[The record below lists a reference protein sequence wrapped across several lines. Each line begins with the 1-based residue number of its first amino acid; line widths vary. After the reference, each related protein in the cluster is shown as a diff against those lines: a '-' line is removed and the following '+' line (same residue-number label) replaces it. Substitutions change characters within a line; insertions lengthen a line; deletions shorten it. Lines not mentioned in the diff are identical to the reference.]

1 MRRPL
6 RRVLHVLIWMAALAP
21 PVVAVG
27 YLLYANLLN
36 PNVVQRLAGNY
47 DGLYWDAA
55 QMQIAYARFES
66 QLLIYADG
74 LDRDLDK
81 VRLRYEVLQSK
92 LNVMKGS
99 TRELADRPDLM
110 RRQHD
115 DLAAI
120 DVAIAPFDAEI
131 DTLADNP
138 ERAVPMLM
146 ALDTHWTQVTD
157 LALNRRFADVTEREG
172 MRRDFI
178 AKRRDLFA
186 ASIVLLMLSAAAAAL
201 LVMNGYRRTRL
212 IRQQHAALEA
222 EAQASSAAREAS
234 MAKDAFLGMISHE
247 LRTPLHAIVSSIE
260 LLGFNSHSEADSKVI
275 QRLETAARQLEAQ
288 MRDLTDYARLGAGK
302 LELRQETFDVR
313 ELLQSIVDENEQA
326 ALARGLAFEHAC
338 HGLHQTLVADPHRI
352 RQIANN
358 LVTNAIR
365 YTERG
370 SVRIEFITG
379 SATPGVTPLSGVPPD
394 GMPPSVATP
403 DGMPPTQTLAIVVS
417 DTGPGVSAA
426 QIPLIFKEFTQLDTS
441 RSRRYEG
448 AGMGLAIVRGLVDL
462 FGGTIDTDSRV
473 GTGTTFTVTIPVA
486 AVAAPQAEA
495 AAPQPHDRAQQ
506 QVLVVDDNPL
516 VRESLCEMV
525 AHMGYAALAAADTD
539 SALARLDEA
548 QCEVVLLDLHM
559 PGRDGYA
566 FVAELQAREG
576 AGEGEGISS
585 GSSSERTRVIAVSA
599 DVAALAAT
607 AADSSNPFFDLLP
620 KPVHYEVLRK
630 TLLRAFNAR
639 PVPGVAGAAGQ
650 PMWQTQRPAQDVS
663 AEDVSR
669 GVSLD

>member
-1 MRRPL
+1 M
-6 RRVLHVLIWMAALAP
+6 LHVLIWMAALAP

-36 PNVVQRLAGNY
+36 PNEVQRLAGNY

-99 TRELADRPDLM
+99 THELAGKPDLM

-157 LALNRRFADVTEREG
+157 LALSRRFADVTEREG

-379 SATPGVTPLSGVPPD
+379 SATPGVTTPGGVPPD
-394 GMPPSVATP
+394 GMPLSAATP
-403 DGMPPTQTLAIVVS
+403 AQTLAIIVS

-473 GTGTTFTVTIPVA
+473 GKGTTFTVTIPVA
-486 AVAAPQAEA
+486 AVAAPLAEA
-495 AAPQPHDRAQQ
+495 AAPQPHDMTQQ

-548 QCEVVLLDLHM
+548 QCKVVLLDLHM

-576 AGEGEGISS
+576 AGGDEGEGEGISS
-585 GSSSERTRVIAVSA
+585 GSSGERTRVIAVSA

-639 PVPGVAGAAGQ
+639 PVPGVAGAAGAAGQ

>member
-1 MRRPL
+1 VIHRPL
-6 RRVLHVLIWMAALAP
+6 RRFLHVLIWVVALAP

-36 PNVVQRLAGNY
+36 PNVVQRLTGNY

-74 LDRDLDK
+74 IDRDLDK
-81 VRLRYEVLQSK
+81 VRLRYDLLQSK

-99 TRELADRPDLM
+99 TRTLASKPGLMMRQQADL
-110 RRQHD
+110 H
-115 DLAAI
+115 AI

-131 DTLADNP
+131 ATLAENP
-138 ERAVPMLM
+138 ERAVPMLV

-157 LALNRRFADVTEREG
+157 LALSRRFADVTEREG
-172 MRRDFI
+172 IRRDFI
-178 AKRRDLFA
+178 AKRRELFA
-186 ASIVLLMLSAAAAAL
+186 AGLVLLMLSAAAAVL

-222 EAQASSAAREAS
+222 EAQASRAAREAS
-234 MAKDAFLGMISHE
+234 VAKDAFLGMISHE

-260 LLGFNSHSEADSKVI
+260 LLGFNSHSESDRKVI

-302 LELRQETFDVR
+302 LELRTETFDPC
-313 ELLQSIVDENEQA
+313 ELLQSIVEENEQA
-326 ALARGLAFEHAC
+326 ALARSLAFRHVC
-338 HGLHQTLVADPHRI
+338 HGPHLQLVADPHRI
-352 RQIANN
+352 RQIASN

-370 SVRIEFITG
+370 SVSIEFIWG
-379 SATPGVTPLSGVPPD
+379 SYARAGHPLGGAGTPL
-394 GMPPSVATP
+394 A
-403 DGMPPTQTLAIVVS
+403 QTLAIIVS
-417 DTGPGVSAA
+417 DTGPGVPAE

-462 FGGTIDTDSRV
+462 FGGTIETDSRV
-473 GTGTTFTVTIPVA
+473 GEGTTFTVTIPVA
-486 AVAAPQAEA
+486 TVAAPAGVAQPLCLRDEA
-495 AAPQPHDRAQQ
+495 APP

-525 AHMGYAALAAADTD
+525 AHMGYAALAAADAD
-539 SALARLDEA
+539 SALARLDETR
-548 QCEVVLLDLHM
+548 CDVVLLDLHM

-566 FVAELQAREG
+566 FVAGLEAREG
-576 AGEGEGISS
+576 AGLGV
-585 GSSSERTRVIAVSA
+585 RPRVIAVSA
-599 DVAALAAT
+599 DVAALAGAG
-607 AADSSNPFFDLLP
+607 SENPFFETLP
-620 KPVHYEVLRK
+620 KPVHYEVLR
-630 TLLRAFNAR
+630 TALQRALNTPCPAR
-639 PVPGVAGAAGQ
+639 EPGVI
-650 PMWQTQRPAQDVS
+650 RDVVIRD
-663 AEDVSR
+663 AVTRDAVTR
-669 GVSLD
+669 DAVTRD